1 MCSSTLYPCD
11 TLSKKFVANRVCTDD
26 WTLMGAILLLRP
38 ALTTTSLGESNGM
51 FLEVGDVP
59 ISRAAFGEL
68 LGVCTLLLA
77 LRDNNRF
84 FNGGETSSPVVSGAE
99 GPLV

>member
-1 MCSSTLYPCD
+1 MFSLVT
-11 TLSKKFVANRVCTDD
+11 
-26 WTLMGAILLLRP
+26 AILLLRP
-38 ALTTTSLGESNGM
+38 IFAATSLGDSNGK

-59 ISRAAFGEL
+59 TCATAFGEL

-77 LRDNNRF
+77 LRDNIRF
-84 FNGGETSSPVVSGAE
+84 FNGGETSSPVVRGAE

>member
-1 MCSSTLYPCD
+1 MCSSTLYPCE
-11 TLSKKFVANRVCTDD
+11 TLLKKFVANRVCTDD
-26 WTLMGAILLLRP
+26 CTLVTAILLVRP
-38 ALTTTSLGESNGM
+38 LFAATSLGDANGM

-59 ISRAAFGEL
+59 TCAAVFGEL

-84 FNGGETSSPVVSGAE
+84 FNGGETSSPVVSGAD